1 MLTYPYRV
9 VIKLGDFI
17 KHFKKEERKRMVPD
31 RSISGRIVYKVA
43 HITKEGR
50 HILREKYG
58 ELGFKFK
65 NVGDNAHIIY
75 EDVEASNMH
84 LLEEVEFEMFRY
96 IRNPK

>member
-17 KHFKKEERKRMVPD
+17 KYFKKEERKRMVPD
-31 RSISGRIVYKVA
+31 RSIGGRIVYKVA

-50 HILREKYG
+50 HYLRDKYG
-58 ELGFKFK
+58 QLGFKFK
-65 NVGDNAHIIY
+65 NVGDNALIIF

-84 LLEEVEFEMFRY
+84 MLEEVEFEMFKY
-96 IRNPK
+96 IRNPN